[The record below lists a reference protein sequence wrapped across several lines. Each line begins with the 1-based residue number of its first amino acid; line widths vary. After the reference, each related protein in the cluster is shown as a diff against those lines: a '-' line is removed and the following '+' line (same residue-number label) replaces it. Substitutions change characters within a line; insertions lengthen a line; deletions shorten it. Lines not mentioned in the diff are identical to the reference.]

1 MNARAPL
8 LLSLLLSLAGCP
20 KSREGQTA
28 SSSTAGTTA
37 AGSGPLAAISAR
49 DGKEEMWK
57 LEQGTLPFLRFD
69 AQRVLIS
76 ASCKAPS
83 GALDC
88 EAIRLLR
95 AGPSIELG
103 PGEQAGSV
111 SAGTIACRKT
121 KRTIVVG
128 TGPTGAEDG
137 FCKFADGSMVSLG
150 ALEVYAIK

>member
-1 MNARAPL
+1 MNARRLVLPL
-8 LLSLLLSLAGCP
+8 VLFVLGCP
-20 KSREGQTA
+20 KSQEGQTA

-37 AGSGPLAAISAR
+37 AAGGPLAAISAR

-69 AQRVLIS
+69 TQRIVIS
-76 ASCKAPS
+76 ASCKTPA

-88 EAIRLLR
+88 EAIRFLR
-95 AGPSIELG
+95 SGPSIELG
-103 PGEQAGSV
+103 PNEQAGSI

-121 KRTIVVG
+121 KRAIVVG
-128 TGPTGAEDG
+128 TGPSGSEDG
-137 FCKFADGSMVSLG
+137 FCRFGDGSMVSLG

>member
-1 MNARAPL
+1 MNRRALFLLTL
-8 LLSLLLSLAGCP
+8 LLSTGCP
-20 KSREGQTA
+20 KSQEGPAA
-28 SSSTAGTTA
+28 SSSTAGGGSP
-37 AGSGPLAAISAR
+37 GSGPLAALTAK

-57 LEQGTLPFLRFD
+57 LEQGTVPFLRFD
-69 AQRVLIS
+69 AQRVVVS
-76 ASCKAPS
+76 ASCKTPA

-88 EAIRLLR
+88 EAMRFLR

-103 PGEQAGSV
+103 PNEQAGSV

-121 KRTIVVG
+121 KRAIVVG

-137 FCKFADGSMVSLG
+137 FCKFADGSMVALG